1 MNGNLFLNIWMP
13 KNIRSFAFKQK
24 LIITFLLTSS
34 HPPQQSFSNP
44 ESYFSYLHPRP
55 RPLPNSLLLSFLTIL
70 LGDFLLTLS
79 LLLLLLLTHSLLRR
93 FPLPPFP
100 ILPHHLSSHRLS
112 DFSSSFVSDP
122 KCYSWIAC
130 SRSQITSFG
139 LPCTGT
145 LSSRHHQCSSPCHSL
160 RLWGISLSKRGV
172 YPLCLC

>member
-1 MNGNLFLNIWMP
+1 MHGNLFLNIWMP

-44 ESYFSYLHPRP
+44 ESYFSYLRP
-55 RPLPNSLLLSFLTIL
+55 RPPPNSLLQSFLTIL

-79 LLLLLLLTHSLLRR
+79 LLLLLLLLLLLTHSLRRR

-100 ILPHHLSSHRLS
+100 IHHHPSSHHLS

-130 SRSQITSFG
+130 SRSRITNFG

-145 LSSRHHQCSSPCHSL
+145 LS
-160 RLWGISLSKRGV
+160 
-172 YPLCLC
+172 